1 VVINET
7 MAARIWPGEEP
18 LGRMI
23 HLRDA
28 ASDPVLVVGVVED
41 GKYNDIEE
49 TQQPYLYLPFTQMPW
64 GEVLLLAETAG
75 DPNLL
80 APAVRD
86 VIKRLSPDTYLLP
99 QSTMAGILRD
109 ATYNRQL
116 MALALGIFTLLGLAL
131 ALVGLY
137 GVSAYS
143 VNRRSRE
150 IGIRMALGADD
161 RRIVRLVLAQGGRLV
176 LIGTGLGLPAAVVVA
191 FVLRGRLYGVSP
203 LEPLS
208 LVASTVILAL
218 AMLVAVLIPGR
229 RAIRV
234 DPQTVMREE

>member
-1 VVINET
+1 
-7 MAARIWPGEEP
+7 
-18 LGRMI
+18 
-23 HLRDA
+23 
-28 ASDPVLVVGVVED
+28 VLVVGVVED

-49 TQQPYLYLPFTQMPW
+49 TQQPYLYLPFSQMPW
-64 GEVLLLAETAG
+64 GEVLLLAETDG

-86 VIKRLSPDTYLLP
+86 VIRRLSPDTYLLP
-99 QSTMAGILRD
+99 QSTLAGLLRD

-116 MALALGIFTLLGLAL
+116 LALALGIFTLLGLAL

-143 VNRRSRE
+143 VSRRARE

-176 LIGTGLGLPAAVVVA
+176 LIGTGLGLPAAVVIA
-191 FVLRGRLYGVSP
+191 LVLRGRLFGVSP
-203 LEPLS
+203 IEPLS
-208 LVASTVILAL
+208 LAASTLILGL
-218 AMLVAVLIPGR
+218 AMLVAVLIPSR

-234 DPQTVMREE
+234 DPQTVMRQE